1 MKLSFKTTL
10 FLITGILITFVN
22 RNNATKHSFNVV
34 QLTSDKFDDEL
45 SNKSFLAM
53 FYVPK

>member
-1 MKLSFKTTL
+1 MKISFKTTL
-10 FLITGILITFVN
+10 HIITGILMIFVA
-22 RNNATKHSFNVV
+22 RNNASNHSYNVV
-34 QLTSDKFDDEL
+34 ELTPHNFHDEL

>member
-10 FLITGILITFVN
+10 HMITGIVMIFVT
-22 RNNATKHSFNVV
+22 RNNATNHSSNVV
-34 QLTSDKFDDEL
+34 ELTAHNFDDEL

>member
-1 MKLSFKTTL
+1 MKFSFKTTL
-10 FLITGILITFVN
+10 PIIIGILILFVT
-22 RNNATKHSFNVV
+22 RNNATNHSIDVV
-34 QLTSDKFDDEL
+34 ELTAHNFDDEL